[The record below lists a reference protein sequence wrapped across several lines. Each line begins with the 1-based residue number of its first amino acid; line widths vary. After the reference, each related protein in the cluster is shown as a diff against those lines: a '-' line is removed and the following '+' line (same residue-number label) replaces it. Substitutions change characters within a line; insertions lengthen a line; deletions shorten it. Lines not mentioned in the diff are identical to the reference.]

1 MPASDIENQPLISLN
16 NCFAQF
22 CNPASVQAIPK
33 SVELR
38 AVPEAV
44 LESLDVLTPTQLAPL
59 HSTQIKLL
67 SRLVTGNQR
76 WATTLTSRSNAQHRS
91 NT

>member
-1 MPASDIENQPLISLN
+1 M
-16 NCFAQF
+16 
-22 CNPASVQAIPK
+22 QAIPK
-33 SVELR
+33 SVGLR

-67 SRLVTGNQR
+67 SKLVTGNKYSLFAYFFRASNKMILPFINGQ
-76 WATTLTSRSNAQHRS
+76 ATGSED
-91 NT
+91 

>member
-1 MPASDIENQPLISLN
+1 MNRS
-16 NCFAQF
+16 FAQI
-22 CNPASVQAIPK
+22 CNTASVQAIPK
-33 SVELR
+33 SVKLR

-67 SRLVTGNQR
+67 SRLVTDNKYSLFAYFLGLQIK
-76 WATTLTSRSNAQHRS
+76 
-91 NT
+91 